1 MNNSNEER
9 LKIAVFIDF
18 DNIAIG
24 VKQSL
29 NRVLRHRATE
39 IFCALPVSVGN
50 LGDYL
55 PFFLNRFE
63 YGSHIEIAVQ

>member
-29 NRVLRHRATE
+29 NRNFDVGTVLEAIKEKGEDHQD
-39 IFCALPVSVGN
+39 CLW
-50 LGDYL
+50 
-55 PFFLNRFE
+55 
-63 YGSHIEIAVQ
+63 